1 MVQPLQRPLVA
12 KVSGQM
18 VYGRIVVRQN
28 VLAVAGKLAVN
39 LLK

>member
-12 KVSGQM
+12 KVCGQI